1 MASSIPKAHRKEI
14 TDAYVTDNLY
24 VALFTSGGW
33 VYDATNAGHNTYA
46 NIVAAGCVEVSDAGT
61 NYVTGGYALAGEASS
76 YVGATNVA
84 ILTANATAVA
94 AATFTCRYA
103 VIYETNTAN
112 QKIRAVIDLGGDKT
126 VTSGTMTITWDG
138 TNGIIKCS

>member
-46 NIVAAGCVEVSDAGT
+46 NIIAAGCTEVSAVGT

-84 ILTANATAVA
+84 ILTANATTVA

-103 VIYETNTAN
+103 VIYKATGGL
-112 QKIRAVIDLGGDKT
+112 IRAVIDLGGDKT
-126 VTSGTMTITWDG
+126 VTSGTMTITWDA
-138 TNGIIKCS
+138 TNGIIKVS